1 MSTQTPPL
9 APKLTDNVTVHIVLN
24 DFGNLGRAFIETD
37 EAEADECNVA
47 DALAPLPPDE
57 PEVFRK

>member
-1 MSTQTPPL
+1 L
-9 APKLTDNVTVHIVLN
+9 FLLTDNVIVHIVLN